1 MGIFD
6 SKSWDKAFS
15 VLDSVLDD
23 VSSEIE
29 KQTKRASKY
38 WDDNKDDV
46 YEALNKTG
54 DYIDKSL
61 DAGID
66 WAGKAYH
73 HVKNY
78 VIDVVNQIVD
88 ILFITEKVQ
97 ERRPDALKIMIL
109 EKKKHSVNVGIFD
122 QYGDM
127 DQSIT
132 INSDYGIS
140 NNIYK
145 GQVVRF

>member
-1 MGIFD
+1 MGFFD
-6 SKSWDKAFS
+6 SKSWDKA
-15 VLDSVLDD
+15 
-23 VSSEIE
+23 
-29 KQTKRASKY
+29 
-38 WDDNKDDV
+38 
-46 YEALNKTG
+46 LNKTG
-54 DYIDKSL
+54 DYLDKSL

-66 WAGKAYH
+66 LAGKAYH

-78 VIDVVNQIVD
+78 VIDVVNQLVD

-127 DQSIT
+127 HQSIT